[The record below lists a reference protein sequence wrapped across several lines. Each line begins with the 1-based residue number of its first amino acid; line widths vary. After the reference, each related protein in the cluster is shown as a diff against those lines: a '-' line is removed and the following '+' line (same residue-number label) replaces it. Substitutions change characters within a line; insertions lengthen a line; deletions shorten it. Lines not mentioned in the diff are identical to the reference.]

1 MAQQLDLFG
10 PGSSDLTP
18 LTPSAPAG
26 IPRGRLLAAR
36 GALATEALL
45 FSEVDEL
52 LAAAEREPALLA
64 RPVRIVVP
72 SKSLRLHVASAIV
85 RRRGRGTAG
94 LIVQTLHALA
104 LEVLEHAGEPVD
116 SGGGALFEI
125 LARRAARAQPALF
138 RGLDDLIE
146 GYGAAAA
153 TIRDLLDAGLD
164 PAHADALDELL
175 NGEGKAVATAMD
187 LERARALVR
196 AAAGTQSE
204 LERLGTGRIADLL
217 RRATQVLLSRPESL
231 PARAVIVHGF
241 SDATGLAS
249 DLIEALIRSRD
260 ATVLIDRPPDP
271 SFQKIS
277 EAGTGEIRLERAFSD
292 RWAERIA
299 LATGPPLPRGP
310 EPAPPRREAFTAAG
324 TDAEVREAALRLR
337 ALLDA
342 GVAPERLGVVA
353 RDLGPYRFA
362 VRRHFERLG
371 LPYSGLAAT
380 GGKTPMGRRLA
391 ALEDLLRRGGDT
403 PVSRWLDAAISLP
416 GGAGR
421 PGFELR
427 LAFAALGAG
436 RLRDAAE
443 IELAGLLDPWGK
455 YALPIRQGFSAG
467 TERDPEPEGVDEGE
481 GLEPLPD
488 EPAVVP
494 EGETGP
500 ETAGGTGIRAPR
512 RRISGKRLAAAIAAA
527 KRASDKLENWPAA
540 APAAIHLQRL
550 RSLLAGDLGWSPK
563 SGGEGEDAI
572 AGEEVA
578 RAYAAL
584 EALAREL
591 PSDFPLTAE
600 ELGALVAEAFSRLGT
615 GGFGG
620 NGGAGVQVL
629 SVTEARGRTF
639 DHLFVLGLAR
649 DAFPRP
655 VREDPLLPDALRRV
669 LRRLLPDLAKKRAGF
684 DEERHLFAQLL
695 SASAQVTL
703 SWQSADDDG
712 RPRAASPLV
721 ERIVFETGDVV
732 RAPGLFAGV
741 DPALQAGP
749 RSSALLRPAWEH
761 STLAALHGSRSH
773 FAEVLPAA
781 LDELA
786 PEIGTF
792 RPEATAHARLS
803 ALAELDPDLRTR
815 EGRAAN
821 HRLGPWFGFV
831 GTLGAELRSGEL
843 DPRRRELAVTHLERL
858 DGCPWQFFLSRLLAI
873 EPTPDP
879 LQALP
884 GLDARLLGNLIH
896 AVLDRLA
903 KLALDG
909 GAAEWPADG
918 EIEPIL
924 RDEAARM
931 VALEGIALSGLGR
944 ALAEWARP
952 YLAAAREPWRNEL
965 IQTEVKG
972 SIEVVD
978 PVTGGIRKLAFRA
991 DREDRLP
998 DGAPLFTDW
1007 KTGRPLS
1014 LKKRPERRRADLI
1027 GKIASGALLQA
1038 VAYRRSAGPEALGR
1052 YFYLKPEA
1060 EVREFAVEE
1069 DPEIDAAFDRAVSAG
1084 LAAHAAGSFFP
1095 RLVDTAGQKEPRRC
1109 DYCEVAE
1116 ACLRGDSG
1124 ARRRLF
1130 EWSAR
1135 SEPEGATD
1143 RALLGVW
1150 NLAAPEPRG
1159 EEP

>member
-1 MAQQLDLFG
+1 VAQQLDLFG
-10 PGSSDLTP
+10 PGSPVL
-18 LTPSAPAG
+18 PSPSSPAPAVVQ
-26 IPRGRLLAAR
+26 RGRLLAAR
-36 GALATEALL
+36 GALATEAVL
-45 FSEVDEL
+45 FSEIDEL
-52 LAAAEREPALLA
+52 LSAAQRDPALLA

-85 RRRGRGTAG
+85 RHRGRGTAG

-104 LEVLEHAGEPVD
+104 LEVLENAGEPAD
-116 SGGGALFEI
+116 SGSGALFEV

-138 RGLDDLIE
+138 RGLDDLVE

-164 PAHADALDELL
+164 PAHAEALDELL
-175 NGEGKAVATAMD
+175 VTEGKAVATAMD

-196 AAAGTQSE
+196 AAAATQAE
-204 LERLGTGRIADLL
+204 LERLGVGRIADLL
-217 RRATQVLLSRPESL
+217 RHATQALLSRPEAL

-241 SDATGLAS
+241 ADATGLAT
-249 DLIEALIRSRD
+249 DLIEALVRASD
-260 ATVLIDRPPDP
+260 ATVLLDRPPDP
-271 SFQKIS
+271 SFQKVGES
-277 EAGTGEIRLERAFSD
+277 GTGEVRLERAFTD
-292 RWAERIA
+292 RWAGRIA
-299 LATGPPLPRGP
+299 MATGPALAKGS
-310 EPAPPRREAFTAAG
+310 EPAPPRREAFTATG

-342 GVAPERLGVVA
+342 GVAPERMGVVA

-371 LPYSGLAAT
+371 VPYSGLAAT

-443 IELAGLLDPWGK
+443 VDLSGLLDPWGK
-455 YALPIRQGFSAG
+455 YSLPIRQGFTAG
-467 TERDPEPEGVDEGE
+467 TDRDPEPEGVDEGE
-481 GLEPLPD
+481 GLEPTPPED
-488 EPAVVP
+488 EAPGELGVAT
-494 EGETGP
+494 EGN
-500 ETAGGTGIRAPR
+500 AGNVRAPR
-512 RRISGKRLAAAIAAA
+512 RRIPGKRLAAAIAGA
-527 KRASDKLENWPAA
+527 KRASEKLENWPAA
-540 APAAIHLQRL
+540 APAAVHLQRL

-563 SGGEGEDAI
+563 GEGGNA
-572 AGEEVA
+572 APEEEIG

-584 EALAREL
+584 EALAGEV

-600 ELGALVAEAFSRLGT
+600 EFGTLVGEALSRLGT

-620 NGGAGVQVL
+620 NGGGGVQVL

-655 VREDPLLPDALRRV
+655 VREDPLLPDSLRRV
-669 LRRLLPDLAKKRAGF
+669 LRRLLPDIAEKRAGF

-695 SASAQVTL
+695 SAAPQVTL

-721 ERIVFETGDVV
+721 ERIVFEAGGVV
-732 RAPGLFAGV
+732 HAPGLFAAP
-741 DPALQAGP
+741 DPAVAGGP

-761 STLAALHGSRSH
+761 STLAALHGSRTH

-781 LDELA
+781 LSELA
-786 PEIGTF
+786 PEIGAF
-792 RPEATAHARLS
+792 RPEATAQARLA
-803 ALAELDPDLRTR
+803 ALAELDPDLRTP

-831 GTLGAELRSGEL
+831 GTLGADPRSKEL
-843 DPRRRELAVTHLERL
+843 DPRRRDLAVTHLERL

-896 AVLDRLA
+896 AVLDTLA
-903 KLALDG
+903 KRPGQSAD
-909 GAAEWPADG
+909 WPTDE

-924 RDEAARM
+924 RDEAAKM

-944 ALAEWARP
+944 ALAERARP
-952 YLAAAREPWRNEL
+952 YLAAAREPWQNEL
-965 IQTEVKG
+965 IQTEATGVV
-972 SIEVVD
+972 EVVD
-978 PVTGGIRKLAFRA
+978 PATGGLRTLTFRA
-991 DREDRLP
+991 DRADRLP
-998 DGAPLFTDW
+998 DGASLFTDW

-1014 LKKRPERRRADLI
+1014 LKKRPETRRADLI
-1027 GKIASGALLQA
+1027 AKIGSGALLQA
-1038 VAYRRSAGPEALGR
+1038 VAYRRSAGPGALGR
-1052 YFYLKPEA
+1052 YYYLKPEI
-1060 EVREFAVEE
+1060 EVREFAVEQ

-1084 LAAHAAGSFFP
+1084 LAAHTAGAFFP
-1095 RLVDTAGQKEPRRC
+1095 RVVDPAGQREPRRC
-1109 DYCEVAE
+1109 EYCEVAE

-1135 SEPEGATD
+1135 GEAEDSTD

-1150 NLAAPEPRG
+1150 KLAAPEPRG
-1159 EEP
+1159 EES

>member
-10 PGSSDLTP
+10 PGSP
-18 LTPSAPAG
+18 ALTPSTPLGPSAA
-26 IPRGRLLAAR
+26 PRGRLLAGR

-45 FSEVDEL
+45 FSEIDTL
-52 LAAAEREPALLA
+52 LAAAQRDPALLA

-72 SKSLRLHVASAIV
+72 SKSLRLHVASALARH
-85 RRRGRGTAG
+85 RRRGTAG

-104 LEVLEHAGEPVD
+104 LEVLERAGESAGP
-116 SGGGALFEI
+116 GGGALFEI

-164 PAHADALDELL
+164 PAHAEALDELL
-175 NGEGKAVATAMD
+175 SGEGKAIATAMD

-196 AAAGTQSE
+196 AAAAAQSE
-204 LERLGTGRIADLL
+204 LERLGVGRIADLL
-217 RRATQVLLSRPESL
+217 RRATQALLSRPEIF

-241 SDATGLAS
+241 SDATGLAT
-249 DLIEALIRSRD
+249 DLIEALVRACD

-271 SFQKIS
+271 SFQTVGES
-277 EAGTGEIRLERAFSD
+277 GTGDVRLEHAFAD

-299 LATGPPLPRGP
+299 LATGPALSRGP
-310 EPAPPRREAFTAAG
+310 EPALPRREAFTAAG
-324 TDAEVREAALRLR
+324 TDAEVREAGLRLR

-342 GVAPERLGVVA
+342 GVTPERTAVVA

-371 LPYSGLAAT
+371 VPYSGLAAT

-403 PVSRWLDAAISLP
+403 PVSRWLDAAIALP

-443 IELAGLLDPWGK
+443 IDLTGLLDPWGK
-455 YALPIRQGFSAG
+455 YSLPIRQGFTAG
-467 TERDPEPEGVDEGE
+467 TERDPEPEGVEEGE
-481 GLEPLPD
+481 GLEPILP
-488 EPAVVP
+488 ETQIS
-494 EGETGP
+494 EGEAGSEP
-500 ETAGGTGIRAPR
+500 EKSAGNVRAPR
-512 RRISGKRLAAAIAAA
+512 RRIAGKRLAAAIAAA
-527 KRASDKLENWPAA
+527 RRASEKLEGWPEAA
-540 APAAIHLQRL
+540 SVAVHLQRL
-550 RSLLAGDLGWSPK
+550 RSLLAGDLGWNPK
-563 SGGEGEDAI
+563 AEEGGTVP
-572 AGEEVA
+572 EEEIG

-591 PSDFPLTAE
+591 PSEFPLMADE
-600 ELGALVAEAFSRLGT
+600 FGALVGEAFSRLGT

-620 NGGAGVQVL
+620 NGGGGVQVL

-639 DHLFVLGLAR
+639 DHLFVLGLSR

-655 VREDPLLPDALRRV
+655 VREDPLLPDSLRRV
-669 LRRLLPDLAKKRAGF
+669 LRGLLPDLGEKRAGF

-695 SASAQVTL
+695 SAAPQVTL

-721 ERIVFETGDVV
+721 ERIVFEAGGVV
-732 RAPGLFAGV
+732 RAPGLFTPP
-741 DPALQAGP
+741 DPAASSGP
-749 RSSALLRPAWEH
+749 RSAALLRPAWEH
-761 STLAALHGSRSH
+761 STLAALHGSRAS

-781 LDELA
+781 LAELA
-786 PEIGTF
+786 PEIGAF
-792 RPEATAHARLS
+792 RPEATARARMA
-803 ALAELDPDLRTR
+803 ALAELDPDLRTP

-831 GTLGAELRSGEL
+831 GTLDADPRSKEL
-843 DPRRRELAVTHLERL
+843 DPRRRDLAVTHLERL

-903 KLALDG
+903 KRPGQAG
-909 GAAEWPADG
+909 WPTEE

-924 RDEAARM
+924 RDEAAKM

-944 ALAEWARP
+944 ALAERARP
-952 YLAAAREPWRNEL
+952 YLAAAREPWENEL
-965 IQTEVKG
+965 IRTEVK
-972 SIEVVD
+972 SSVEVVD
-978 PVTGGIRKLAFRA
+978 PVTGGPRTLTFRA

-998 DGAPLFTDW
+998 DGVPLFTDW

-1014 LKKRPERRRADLI
+1014 LKKRPEKQRADLVAKI
-1027 GKIASGALLQA
+1027 GSGAMLQA
-1038 VAYRRSAGPEALGR
+1038 VAYRRSAGPGALGR
-1052 YFYLKPEA
+1052 YYYLKPDA
-1060 EVREFAVEE
+1060 EVREFKVEK

-1095 RLVDTAGQKEPRRC
+1095 RLVDPAGQKEPRRC
-1109 DYCEVAE
+1109 EYCEVAE

-1124 ARRRLF
+1124 ARRRLYQ
-1130 EWSAR
+1130 WSAR
-1135 SEPEGATD
+1135 GEAEGSAD
-1143 RALLGVW
+1143 RALIGVW
-1150 NLAAPEPRG
+1150 NLAATEPRR
-1159 EEP
+1159 EDP

>member
-1 MAQQLDLFG
+1 LFDEIDGLLGAAQRD
-10 PGSSDLTP
+10 
-18 LTPSAPAG
+18 
-26 IPRGRLLAAR
+26 
-36 GALATEALL
+36 
-45 FSEVDEL
+45 
-52 LAAAEREPALLA
+52 PALLA

-72 SKSLRLHVASAIV
+72 SKSLRLHVASALARH
-85 RRRGRGTAG
+85 RRRGTAG

-104 LEVLEHAGEPVD
+104 LEILEHAGEPAG
-116 SGGGALFEI
+116 SNGGALFEI

-146 GYGAAAA
+146 GYGAAGA

-164 PAHADALDELL
+164 PSHADALDELL
-175 NGEGKAVATAMD
+175 AAEGRAVATAMD

-196 AAAGTQSE
+196 AAAAAQSE
-204 LERLGTGRIADLL
+204 MERLGTGRIADLL
-217 RRATQVLLSRPESL
+217 RRATQILLSRPEAL

-241 SDATGLAS
+241 SDATGLAT
-249 DLIEALIRSRD
+249 DFIEALVRASD

-271 SFQKIS
+271 SFQKVGES
-277 EAGTGEIRLERAFSD
+277 GTGEVRLERAFSD

-299 LATGPPLPRGP
+299 LATGPALAKGP
-310 EPAPPRREAFTAAG
+310 EPAPPRREAFTATG

-342 GVAPERLGVVA
+342 GATPERTAVVA

-371 LPYSGLAAT
+371 VPYSGLAAT

-391 ALEDLLRRGGDT
+391 ALEDLLGRRGDT

-436 RLRDAAE
+436 RLCDVAE

-455 YALPIRQGFSAG
+455 YSLPIRQGFTAG
-467 TERDPEPEGVDEGE
+467 TEKDPEPEGVEEGE
-481 GLEPLPD
+481 GLEPIPPEAL
-488 EPAVVP
+488 VS
-494 EGETGP
+494 EGEAGP
-500 ETAGGTGIRAPR
+500 ETAGRTGNVRAPR
-512 RRISGKRLAAAIAAA
+512 RRIAGKRLAAAIAAA
-527 KRASDKLENWPAA
+527 RRASEKLEGWPEA
-540 APAAIHLQRL
+540 APAAVHLQRL
-550 RSLLAGDLGWSPK
+550 RSLLAGDLGWTPK
-563 SGGEGEDAI
+563 AGGAGVVPEDEI
-572 AGEEVA
+572 G

-584 EALAREL
+584 EALANEL
-591 PSDFPLTAE
+591 PPDFPLTKD
-600 ELGALVAEAFSRLGT
+600 ELGALVSEAFSRLGT

-620 NGGAGVQVL
+620 NGGGGVQVL

-639 DHLFVLGLAR
+639 DHLFILGLAR

-655 VREDPLLPDALRRV
+655 VREDPLLPDSLRRV
-669 LRRLLPDLAKKRAGF
+669 LRRLLPDLAEKRAGF

-695 SASAQVTL
+695 SAAPQVTL
-703 SWQSADDDG
+703 SWQNADDDG

-721 ERIVFETGDVV
+721 ERIVFEAGGVV
-732 RAPGLFAGV
+732 HAPGLFAAA
-741 DPALQAGP
+741 DPAAPSGP
-749 RSSALLRPAWEH
+749 RSAALLRPAWEH
-761 STLAALHGSRSH
+761 STLAALHGSRAS

-781 LDELA
+781 LAELA
-786 PEIGTF
+786 PEIGAF
-792 RPEATAHARLS
+792 RPEATARARLA
-803 ALAELDPDLRTR
+803 ALSELDPDLRTP

-831 GTLGAELRSGEL
+831 GALHVDPRSGEL
-843 DPRRRELAVTHLERL
+843 DPRRRDLAVTHLERL

-896 AVLDRLA
+896 AVLDTLA
-903 KLALDG
+903 KRVTAGQSAD
-909 GAAEWPADG
+909 WPTDE

-924 RDEAARM
+924 RDEAAKM
-931 VALEGIALSGLGR
+931 VAVEGIALSGLGR
-944 ALAEWARP
+944 ALAERARP

-965 IQTEVKG
+965 IHTEVTG
-972 SIEVVD
+972 VVEVAD
-978 PVTGGIRKLAFRA
+978 PVSGGLRPLTFRA
-991 DREDRLP
+991 DRADRLP

-1014 LKKRPERRRADLI
+1014 LKKRPETRRADLI
-1027 GKIASGALLQA
+1027 AKIGSGALLQA
-1038 VAYRRSAGPEALGR
+1038 VAYRRSAGPGALGR
-1052 YFYLKPEA
+1052 YYYLKPEA
-1060 EVREFAVEE
+1060 EVREFAVEQ

-1084 LAAHAAGSFFP
+1084 LSAHAAGSFFP
-1095 RLVDTAGQKEPRRC
+1095 RLADPAGQKEPRRC
-1109 DYCEVAE
+1109 EYCEVAE

-1124 ARRRLF
+1124 ARRRLY

-1135 SEPEGATD
+1135 GEAGDSTD

-1150 NLAAPEPRG
+1150 KLAATEPRG

>member
-1 MAQQLDLFG
+1 VAQQLDLFG
-10 PGSSDLTP
+10 PGSPALVPPTSPDL
-18 LTPSAPAG
+18 AAA
-26 IPRGRLLAAR
+26 PRGRLLSAR
-36 GALATEALL
+36 GALATEAVL
-45 FSEVDEL
+45 FSEIEAL
-52 LAAAEREPALLA
+52 LSAAQRDPALLA

-72 SKSLRLHVASAIV
+72 SKSLRLHVASAWV
-85 RRRGRGTAG
+85 RYRGRGTAG

-104 LEVLEHAGEPVD
+104 LEVLEHAGEPAG
-116 SGGGALFEI
+116 SNGGSLFEV

-146 GYGAAAA
+146 GYGAAGA

-164 PAHADALDELL
+164 PSHADALDELL
-175 NGEGKAVATAMD
+175 AAEGKAVATAMD

-196 AAAGTQSE
+196 AAAATQGE

-217 RRATQVLLSRPESL
+217 RRATQVLLSRPEAL

-241 SDATGLAS
+241 ADATGLAT
-249 DLIEALIRSRD
+249 DLIEGLVRACD

-271 SFQKIS
+271 SFQRVGES
-277 EAGTGEIRLERAFSD
+277 GTGEIRLEHAFAD
-292 RWAERIA
+292 RWTGRIA
-299 LATGPPLPRGP
+299 LATGPALVKGP
-310 EPAPPRREAFTAAG
+310 EPAPPRRDAFTATG

-342 GVAPERLGVVA
+342 GVTPERIGVVA

-362 VRRHFERLG
+362 VRRHFDRLG
-371 LPYSGLAAT
+371 VPYSGLAAT

-403 PVSRWLDAAISLP
+403 PVSRWLDAAIALP

-443 IELAGLLDPWGK
+443 IALDGLLDPWGK
-455 YALPIRQGFSAG
+455 YSLPIRQGFTAG
-467 TERDPEPEGVDEGE
+467 TERDPEPEGVEEGE
-481 GLEPLPD
+481 GLEPISPD
-488 EPAVVP
+488 PAAP
-494 EGETGP
+494 EGE
-500 ETAGGTGIRAPR
+500 AGAATHGGAGVRAPR

-527 KRASDKLENWPAA
+527 KRASEKLENWPEAA
-540 APAAIHLQRL
+540 SAAMHLQRL

-563 SGGEGEDAI
+563 AGSSGEVPEDEI
-572 AGEEVA
+572 G
-578 RAYAAL
+578 RSYAAL
-584 EALAREL
+584 EALANEL
-591 PSDFPLTAE
+591 PLDFSLTKD
-600 ELGALVAEAFSRLGT
+600 ELGALVSEAFSRLGT
-615 GGFGG
+615 GEFGG
-620 NGGAGVQVL
+620 NGGGGVQIL

-655 VREDPLLPDALRRV
+655 VREDPLLPDSLRRV
-669 LRRLLPDLAKKRAGF
+669 LRRLLPDLAEKRSGF

-695 SASAQVTL
+695 SAAPQVTL

-721 ERIVFETGDVV
+721 ERIVFEAGGVV
-732 RAPGLFAGV
+732 HAPGLFAAP
-741 DPALQAGP
+741 DPAAASGP

-761 STLAALHGSRSH
+761 STLAALHGSRTH

-781 LDELA
+781 LAELA
-786 PEIGTF
+786 PEIGAF
-792 RPEATAHARLS
+792 RPEATAQARLA
-803 ALAELDPDLRTR
+803 ALAELDPDLRTP

-831 GTLGAELRSGEL
+831 GTLGDLDGDPRSNEL

-903 KLALDG
+903 KRPG
-909 GAAEWPADG
+909 QSMEWPKDE

-924 RDEAARM
+924 RDEAAKM

-944 ALAEWARP
+944 ALAERARP
-952 YLAAAREPWRNEL
+952 YLAAAREPWENEL

-972 SIEVVD
+972 RVEVVD
-978 PVTGGIRKLAFRA
+978 PVTGGFRVLSFRA
-991 DREDRLP
+991 DREDRQSN
-998 DGAPLFTDW
+998 GATLFTDW

-1014 LKKRPERRRADLI
+1014 EKKRPEKRHADLI
-1027 GKIASGALLQA
+1027 AKIGSGAMLQA
-1038 VAYRRSAGPEALGR
+1038 VAYRRSAGPGALGR
-1052 YFYLKPEA
+1052 YYYLKPEI
-1060 EVREFAVEE
+1060 EVREFAVEQ

-1084 LAAHAAGSFFP
+1084 LSAHAAGSFFP
-1095 RLVDTAGQKEPRRC
+1095 RLVDPAGQKEPRRC
-1109 DYCEVAE
+1109 EYCEVAE

-1135 SEPEGATD
+1135 GESKNTTD

-1150 NLAAPEPRG
+1150 ALAAPEPRG
-1159 EEP
+1159 EER

>member
-1 MAQQLDLFG
+1 MAQQLDLFS
-10 PGSSDLTP
+10 PGSPSLVPPTP
-18 LTPSAPAG
+18 AVIL
-26 IPRGRLLAAR
+26 RGRLLAAR
-36 GALATEALL
+36 GALATEAVL
-45 FSEVDEL
+45 FSEIEAL
-52 LAAAEREPALLA
+52 LSAAQRDPALLA

-72 SKSLRLHVASAIV
+72 SKSLRLHVASALV
-85 RRRGRGTAG
+85 RHRGRGTAG

-104 LEVLEHAGEPVD
+104 LEVLEHAGEPA
-116 SGGGALFEI
+116 GANGGALFEV

-146 GYGAAAA
+146 GYGAAGA

-164 PAHADALDELL
+164 PSHADALDELL
-175 NGEGKAVATAMD
+175 AAEGKAVATAMD

-196 AAAGTQSE
+196 AAAAAQGE
-204 LERLGTGRIADLL
+204 LERLGVGRIADLL
-217 RRATQVLLSRPESL
+217 RRATQVLLSRPEAL

-241 SDATGLAS
+241 ADATGLAT
-249 DLIEALIRSRD
+249 DLIEALVRACD

-271 SFQKIS
+271 SFQRVGES
-277 EAGTGEIRLERAFSD
+277 GTGEVRLEHAFAD

-299 LATGPPLPRGP
+299 LATGPALVKGP

-342 GVAPERLGVVA
+342 GVTPERIGVVA
-353 RDLGPYRFA
+353 RDLEPYRFA

-371 LPYSGLAAT
+371 VPYSGLAAT

-403 PVSRWLDAAISLP
+403 PVSRWLDAAIALP

-455 YALPIRQGFSAG
+455 YSLPIRQGFTAG
-467 TERDPEPEGVDEGE
+467 TDRDPEPEGVEEGE
-481 GLEPLPD
+481 GLEPIPPD
-488 EPAVVP
+488 ATAP
-494 EGETGP
+494 EGEGAA
-500 ETAGGTGIRAPR
+500 EIAGSAGVRAPR
-512 RRISGKRLAAAIAAA
+512 RRISGKRLTAAIAAA
-527 KRASDKLENWPAA
+527 RRASEKLEGWPAA
-540 APAAIHLQRL
+540 AQAAAHLQRL

-563 SGGEGEDAI
+563 TGSTGDVPEDEI
-572 AGEEVA
+572 G
-578 RAYAAL
+578 RSYAAL
-584 EALAREL
+584 EGLANEL
-591 PSDFPLTAE
+591 PPDFPLTKE
-600 ELGALVAEAFSRLGT
+600 ELGALVSEAFSRLGT

-620 NGGAGVQVL
+620 NGGGGVKIL

-669 LRRLLPDLAKKRAGF
+669 VRRLLPDLAEKRSGF

-695 SASAQVTL
+695 SAAPQVTL

-721 ERIVFETGDVV
+721 ERIVFEAGGVV
-732 RAPGLFAGV
+732 HAPGLFAAP
-741 DPALQAGP
+741 DPAATSGP
-749 RSSALLRPAWEH
+749 RSAALLRPAWEH
-761 STLAALHGSRSH
+761 STLAALHGSRTH

-781 LDELA
+781 LAELA
-786 PEIGTF
+786 PEIGAF
-792 RPEATAHARLS
+792 RSEATAQARLA
-803 ALAELDPDLRTR
+803 ALAELDPDLRTP

-831 GTLGAELRSGEL
+831 GVLGADPRSQEL

-896 AVLDRLA
+896 AVLDTLA
-903 KLALDG
+903 KRTAPRH
-909 GAAEWPADG
+909 PADWPTEE

-924 RDEAARM
+924 RDEAAKM

-944 ALAEWARP
+944 ALAERARP
-952 YLAAAREPWRNEL
+952 YLAAAREPWENEL

-972 SIEVVD
+972 RVEVVD
-978 PVTGGIRKLAFRA
+978 PMTGGLRVLSFRA
-991 DREDRLP
+991 DREDRQAN
-998 DGAPLFTDW
+998 GATLFTDW

-1014 LKKRPERRRADLI
+1014 EKKRPERRRADLI
-1027 GKIASGALLQA
+1027 AKIGSGAMLQA
-1038 VAYRRSAGPEALGR
+1038 VAYRRSAGPGALGR
-1052 YFYLKPEA
+1052 YFYLKPEI

-1069 DPEIDAAFDRAVSAG
+1069 DPEIDAAFNRAVSAG

-1095 RLVDTAGQKEPRRC
+1095 RLVDPAGQKEPRRC
-1109 DYCEVAE
+1109 EYCEVAE

-1135 SEPEGATD
+1135 GEADDAAD

-1150 NLAAPEPRG
+1150 ALAAPEPRG
-1159 EEP
+1159 EER

>member
-10 PGSSDLTP
+10 PGSLDPVPVL
-18 LTPSAPAG
+18 PSAPAV
-26 IPRGRLLAAR
+26 ISRGRLLAAR
-36 GALATEALL
+36 GALATEAVL
-45 FSEVDEL
+45 FSEVEAL
-52 LAAAEREPALLA
+52 FSAAQRNPALLA

-72 SKSLRLHVASAIV
+72 SKSLRLHVASALA
-85 RRRGRGTAG
+85 RHRGRGTAG

-104 LEVLEHAGEPVD
+104 LEVLEHAGEPAG
-116 SGGGALFEI
+116 SGGGALFEV

-164 PAHADALDELL
+164 PVHAEALDELL
-175 NGEGKAVATAMD
+175 AAEGKAVATAMD
-187 LERARALVR
+187 LERACALVR
-196 AAAGTQSE
+196 AAAASQSE
-204 LERLGTGRIADLL
+204 LERLGGGRIADLL
-217 RRATQVLLSRPESL
+217 RRATQVLLSRPEAL

-241 SDATGLAS
+241 ADATGLAT
-249 DLIEALIRSRD
+249 DLIEALVRASD

-271 SFQKIS
+271 SFQKAGES
-277 EAGTGEIRLERAFSD
+277 GTGEVRLERAFTD
-292 RWAERIA
+292 RWAGRIA
-299 LATGPPLPRGP
+299 LATGPALSKGP
-310 EPAPPRREAFTAAG
+310 EPAPPRREAFTATG

-337 ALLDA
+337 ALLDG
-342 GVAPERLGVVA
+342 GVAPERMGVVA
-353 RDLGPYRFA
+353 RNLGPYRFA

-371 LPYSGLAAT
+371 VPYSGLAAT

-403 PVSRWLDAAISLP
+403 PVSRWLDAAIGLP

-455 YALPIRQGFSAG
+455 YALPIRQGFTAG
-467 TERDPEPEGVDEGE
+467 TDRDPEPEGVEEGE
-481 GLEPLPD
+481 GLEPIP
-488 EPAVVP
+488 P
-494 EGETGP
+494 EAAAPGESGA
-500 ETAGGTGIRAPR
+500 EKEGNAGNVRAPR
-512 RRISGKRLAAAIAAA
+512 RRIPGKRLAAAIAAA
-527 KRASDKLENWPAA
+527 KRASEKLENWPEA
-540 APAAIHLQRL
+540 APAAVHLQRL

-563 SGGEGEDAI
+563 AGEGGNAVPDTEI
-572 AGEEVA
+572 G

-584 EALAREL
+584 EALAGEV

-600 ELGALVAEAFSRLGT
+600 EFGAMVGEAFSRLGT

-620 NGGAGVQVL
+620 NGGGGVQVL

-655 VREDPLLPDALRRV
+655 VREDPLLPDSLRRV
-669 LRRLLPDLAKKRAGF
+669 LRRLLPDLAEKRAGF

-695 SASAQVTL
+695 SAAPQVTL

-721 ERIVFETGDVV
+721 ERIVFEAGGVV
-732 RAPGLFAGV
+732 HAPGLFAAPV
-741 DPALQAGP
+741 PAVPAGP

-761 STLAALHGSRSH
+761 STLAALHGSRIH
-773 FAEVLPAA
+773 FSEVLPAA
-781 LDELA
+781 LAELA
-786 PEIGTF
+786 LTPEIGAF
-792 RPEATAHARLS
+792 RPEATAQARLA
-803 ALAELDPDLRTR
+803 ALAELDPDLRTP

-831 GTLGAELRSGEL
+831 GALGADPRSKEL
-843 DPRRRELAVTHLERL
+843 DPRRRDLAVTHLERL

-896 AVLDRLA
+896 AVLDTLA
-903 KLALDG
+903 KRVTSGPSAD
-909 GAAEWPADG
+909 WPTDE

-924 RDEAARM
+924 RDEAAKM

-944 ALAEWARP
+944 ALAERARP

-965 IQTEVKG
+965 ITTEVKG
-972 SIEVVD
+972 GVEVVD
-978 PVTGGIRKLAFRA
+978 PVTGGLRTLTFRA

-998 DGAPLFTDW
+998 DGAPLYTDW

-1014 LKKRPERRRADLI
+1014 LKKRPETRRADLI
-1027 GKIASGALLQA
+1027 AKIGSGALLQA
-1038 VAYRRSAGPEALGR
+1038 VAYRRSAGPGAIGR
-1052 YFYLKPEA
+1052 YYYLKPEA
-1060 EVREFAVEE
+1060 EVREFAVEQ
-1069 DPEIDAAFDRAVSAG
+1069 DPQTDAAFDRAVSAG

-1095 RLVDTAGQKEPRRC
+1095 RLVDPAGQKEPRRC
-1109 DYCEVAE
+1109 EYCEVAE

-1135 SEPEGATD
+1135 GEAEGATD
-1143 RALLGVW
+1143 
-1150 NLAAPEPRG
+1150 
-1159 EEP
+1159 

>member
-10 PGSSDLTP
+10 PGSPAL
-18 LTPSAPAG
+18 APPAPPKTAP
-26 IPRGRLLAAR
+26 PRGRLLAAR
-36 GALATEALL
+36 GALATEAAL
-45 FSEVDEL
+45 FSEIGAL
-52 LAAAEREPALLA
+52 IAAAEREPGLLA

-72 SKSLRLHVASAIV
+72 SKSLRVHVASALA
-85 RRRGRGTAG
+85 RHRGRGTAG
-94 LIVQTLHALA
+94 VIVQTLHALA
-104 LEVLEHAGEPVD
+104 LEVLERAGEPAG

-175 NGEGKAVATAMD
+175 AAEGKAVATSMD
-187 LERARALVR
+187 LERGRALVR
-196 AAAGTQSE
+196 AAAAAQGE
-204 LERLGTGRIADLL
+204 LERLGVGRVADLL
-217 RRATQVLLSRPESL
+217 RRATQVLLSEPEAL

-241 SDATGLAS
+241 SDATGLAT
-249 DLIEALIRSRD
+249 DLIEGLVRAVD

-271 SFQKIS
+271 SFQKAGES
-277 EAGTGEIRLERAFSD
+277 GTGEIRLERAFAD
-292 RWAERIA
+292 RWAGRIA
-299 LATGPPLPRGP
+299 LATGPALLKGP

-324 TDAEVREAALRLR
+324 TDAEMREAVLRLR

-342 GVAPERLGVVA
+342 GIVPERMAMVA

-371 LPYSGLAAT
+371 VPYSGLAAT

-391 ALEDLLRRGGDT
+391 ALKDLFRRGGDT
-403 PVSRWLDAAISLP
+403 PVSRWLDAAIALP

-443 IELAGLLDPWGK
+443 IDLAGLLDPWGK
-455 YALPIRQGFSAG
+455 YSLPIRQGFTAG
-467 TERDPEPEGVDEGE
+467 TDRDPEPEGVEEGDGLEPIVPEAAAREGE
-481 GLEPLPD
+481 GG
-488 EPAVVP
+488 A
-494 EGETGP
+494 ETVD
-500 ETAGGTGIRAPR
+500 GTGVRAPR
-512 RRISGKRLAAAIAAA
+512 RRISGRRLAAAIAAA
-527 KRASDKLENWPAA
+527 RRASEKLESWPEA
-540 APAAIHLQRL
+540 APAAVHLARL
-550 RSLLAGDLGWSPK
+550 RSLLAGDLGWNPK
-563 SGGEGEDAI
+563 SEDPGLPQDEI
-572 AGEEVA
+572 G

-584 EALAREL
+584 EALANEL
-591 PSDFPLTAE
+591 PADLPLTKD
-600 ELGALVAEAFSRLGT
+600 ELGALIAEAFSRLGT
-615 GGFGG
+615 GPFGG
-620 NGGAGVQVL
+620 QGGGGVQVL

-669 LRRLLPDLAKKRAGF
+669 LRRLLPDLAEKRTGF

-695 SASAQVTL
+695 SAAPRVTL

-721 ERIVFETGDVV
+721 ERIVFEAGGV
-732 RAPGLFAGV
+732 AHASGLFAAP
-741 DPALQAGP
+741 DPAVPAGP
-749 RSSALLRPAWEH
+749 RSAALLRPAWEH
-761 STLAALHGSRSH
+761 STLAALHGSRAS
-773 FAEVLPAA
+773 FADVLPAA
-781 LDELA
+781 LAEMVPDGEPL
-786 PEIGTF
+786 
-792 RPEATAHARLS
+792 RPAAIARARLA
-803 ALAELDPDLRTR
+803 ALAELDPDLRTP

-831 GTLGAELRSGEL
+831 GPLGAEPRPREL

-903 KLALDG
+903 KRTIAGSPVDWPT
-909 GAAEWPADG
+909 AE

-924 RDEAARM
+924 RDEAAKM
-931 VALEGIALSGLGR
+931 VAIEGIALSGLGR
-944 ALAEWARP
+944 ALAERARP
-952 YLAAAREPWRNEL
+952 YLAAAREPWKNEL
-965 IQTEVKG
+965 VQTEVKG
-972 SIEVVD
+972 GVEVVD
-978 PVTGGIRKLAFRA
+978 PATGELRTLKFRA
-991 DREDRLP
+991 DREDRLA
-998 DGAPLFTDW
+998 DGTSLFTDW

-1014 LKKRPERRRADLI
+1014 EKKRPETRRADLI
-1027 GKIASGALLQA
+1027 AKIGSGAMLQA
-1038 VAYRRSAGPEALGR
+1038 VAYRRSAGAGALGR
-1052 YFYLKPEA
+1052 YYYLKPEA
-1060 EVREFAVEE
+1060 EVREFAVEK

-1084 LAAHAAGSFFP
+1084 LAVHAAGSFFP
-1095 RLVDTAGQKEPRRC
+1095 RLVDPAGQKEPRRC

-1130 EWSAR
+1130 EWSTR
-1135 SEPEGATD
+1135 GETEDATD

-1150 NLAAPEPRG
+1150 KLAAPEGRT
-1159 EEP
+1159 EEPK